1 MRRFV
6 IQWSV
11 APFRLSCRYPRST
24 TFVGVWEKR
33 TIEFSDE
40 PPAEERKHLGNLFVL
55 KRDYAL
61 RAAADGDVDEEARVS
76 RARAAAWVWPE
87 WNPFLTVGDLTQEE
101 ARILKKRKGGKDFVD
116 IARKLALLGEFV
128 PKGERA
134 ILETPAPPLEPAEIE
149 RRMIQAFLKDRL
161 PAIAPVSSENGTRQ
175 TPQRDSFAFV
185 DDRPKNV
192 IGPTTGGGQWPVYAE
207 VDPDELKVFCE
218 GLEEAPEL
226 MWVAGVL
233 ADRLWALHSLKVF
246 NRSDIDDQVT
256 SWIVQWERD
265 PAVEAAR
272 RIVVRCLR
280 EGVNPNAYVKAR
292 SVYYPALAK
301 RLQAE
306 GVNLVS
312 PTMIQRSRR
321 YGPDIIVGL
330 DEIAA
335 RAGLV
340 KTEMLLRGFVRGK
353 TPLAYRGG
361 QFVTTK
367 AVIRTRPERERKRA
381 VGIRRVGLT

>member
-1 MRRFV
+1 MARSFIIVWASDYSWMR
-6 IQWSV
+6 
-11 APFRLSCRYPRST
+11 CRYPRST

-33 TIEFSDE
+33 TIEFFDE

-61 RAAADGDVDEEARVS
+61 RAAADCDVDEEARVS

-87 WNPFLTVGDLTQEE
+87 WNPFLTMGDLTQEE

-116 IARKLALLGEFV
+116 IARKLALLGEFA

-149 RRMIQAFLKDRL
+149 RR
-161 PAIAPVSSENGTRQ
+161 PAIAPVSSENGTRH

-192 IGPTTGGGQWPVYAE
+192 IGPTTAGGQWPVYAE

-226 MWVAGVL
+226 MWAAGVL

-340 KTEMLLRGFVRGK
+340 KTETLLRGFVRGK

-367 AVIRTRPERERKRA
+367 AVIRTRPERERKRS